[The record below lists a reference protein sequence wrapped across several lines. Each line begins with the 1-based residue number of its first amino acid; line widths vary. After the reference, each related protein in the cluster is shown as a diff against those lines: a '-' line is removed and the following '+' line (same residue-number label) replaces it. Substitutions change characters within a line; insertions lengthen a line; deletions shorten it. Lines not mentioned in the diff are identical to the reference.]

1 LADFPKQE
9 FSGVLC
15 DGRWIGPHGIG
26 RFASEVL
33 SRLPGADILESGK
46 THFLTPFDP
55 LWSSIQIAK
64 RRPRVYFTPGF
75 NPPAVSVCPFVM
87 TIHDLI
93 HLKISGEGGGFKRL
107 YYEKFLKPALLRA
120 FRVLT
125 VSEFSRNELLEW
137 SGLSPDRVI
146 VTGNGVGPEFAPE
159 GPRWDPGYPYFL
171 YVGNHKPH
179 KNLDMLLTA
188 FSQARLPTPFRLV
201 MTGTPDPV
209 MIGRLGRLNHG
220 NKVVFQGL
228 IGEKNLPS
236 VYRGAKALLFPSF
249 YEGFGLPVLE
259 AMSCGVPVIA
269 SRIPAVE
276 EVAGDAAFLVHPEQ
290 IEDWKRG
297 MEKVAE
303 DREFQKTLGTR
314 GRERAGLFSWEKTA
328 EKVRQ
333 VIRSALNPSVQD
345 RQKAMEPGLWTPQ

>member
-1 LADFPKQE
+1 MVEGPKQE

-15 DGRWIGPHGIG
+15 DGRWVGSHGIG
-26 RFASEVL
+26 RFSSEVL
-33 SRLPGADILESGK
+33 SRLPGADILESGNA
-46 THFLTPFDP
+46 HFLTPFDP
-55 LWSSIQIAK
+55 LWSSVQIAK

-75 NPPAVSVCPFVM
+75 NPPAVSSCPFVM

-93 HLKISGEGGGFKRL
+93 HLKIPGEGGRFKRL
-107 YYEKFLKPALLRA
+107 YYEKFLKPALFRA

-125 VSEFSRNELLEW
+125 VSEFSRNELLKW
-137 SGLSPDRVI
+137 SGLSPNRVI
-146 VTGNGVGPEFAPE
+146 LTGNGVDPEFSPE
-159 GPRWDPGYPYFL
+159 GARFDPGYPYFL

-188 FSQARLPTPFRLV
+188 FSQARLPKPFRLV
-201 MTGTPDPV
+201 MTGTPDPAL
-209 MIGRLGRLNHG
+209 LGKLERLNLG

-228 IGEKNLPS
+228 IAEKELAF
-236 VYRGAKALLFPSF
+236 VYRGAKALLFPSL

-259 AMSCGVPVIA
+259 AMACGVAVLA

-276 EVAGDAAFLVHPEQ
+276 EVAGDAALLVHPEE
-290 IEDWKRG
+290 IEAWKRG
-297 MEKVAE
+297 MEKISE
-303 DREFQKTLGTR
+303 DRGFQETLGVR

-333 VIRSALNPSVQD
+333 VLLSAANSSV
-345 RQKAMEPGLWTPQ
+345 